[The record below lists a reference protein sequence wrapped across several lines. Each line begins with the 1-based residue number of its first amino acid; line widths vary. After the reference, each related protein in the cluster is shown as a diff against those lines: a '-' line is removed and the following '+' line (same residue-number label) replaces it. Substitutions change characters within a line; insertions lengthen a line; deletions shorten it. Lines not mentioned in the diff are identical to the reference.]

1 MKCVSIIVSPER
13 NPLMSF
19 ASKIDE
25 WMKEVEDRPESAV
38 TIVRLVVR
46 RLRELSEQNEELL
59 AENIALEHGTRVEEY
74 QKRIVHLEYQLDML
88 KRRFGMDA
96 STMAELPAQVDDTS
110 TLNLLVYNSLGRIF
124 RVELDAEVKEVGTL
138 TGEMVTDQEPPRLLA
153 VPSNENLLLL
163 FTSGRVET
171 YLANDIPILPLG
183 GTWTWDQAA
192 LPSEPHAGEVLACVI
207 PFSRLPLSDFF
218 LQISRRGFTKKGLTS
233 LSESIL
239 NNHFLGRGSVH
250 KSDQPFDLTLTR
262 KNDKAALV
270 TYEGKLV
277 AFDVEDLSY
286 TTDERIKL
294 TATDYV
300 VGAFTLSAG
309 TSILCV
315 TQNGKVIHRESKSIE
330 LAKSAASKGQA
341 LIPAGRLEQGVR
353 FMGAAA
359 VRETDQIAILDV
371 SGKINIHD
379 AITMTGSGSV
389 PAEGWILSMGLIS
402 PESGRKR
409 TS

>member
-1 MKCVSIIVSPER
+1 
-13 NPLMSF
+13 MSF

-25 WMKEVEDRPESAV
+25 WMKEVEERPESAV

-59 AENIALEHGTRVEEY
+59 AENIALENGTRVEDY
-74 QKRIVHLEYQLDML
+74 QKRITHLEYQLDML
-88 KRRFGMDA
+88 KRRFGMDG
-96 STMAELPAQVDDTS
+96 STVANLPITEEATS
-110 TLNLLVYNSLGRIF
+110 TLNLLIYNSLGRIF
-124 RVELDAEVKEVGTL
+124 RVELDPETRAVGTL
-138 TGEMVTDQEPPRLLA
+138 SGEMITDQEPPRLLA
-153 VPSNENLLLL
+153 VTSNENLLFL

-171 YLANDIPILPLG
+171 YVAHDIPVLPLS
-183 GTWTWDQAA
+183 GTWSWEQAA
-192 LPSEPHAGEVLACVI
+192 IPSEPHAGEVLACVV

-218 LQISRRGFTKKGLTS
+218 LQVSRRGFTKKGLTS

-239 NNHFLGRGSVH
+239 NNHFIGRGAVH
-250 KSDQPFDLTLTR
+250 KSDQPFDLTLSR
-262 KNDKAALV
+262 KNDIAALV
-270 TYEGKLV
+270 TYEGKVL

-300 VGAFTLSAG
+300 VGAFTLPKNS
-309 TSILCV
+309 SVLCV
-315 TQNGKVIHRESKSIE
+315 TQNGKVISREAKSIE
-330 LAKSAASKGQA
+330 LAKSLATKGQS

-359 VRETDQIAILDV
+359 VQTSDQIAILDA

-379 AITMTGSGSV
+379 ADTMTGSGAV

-402 PESGRKR
+402 PESRVKR
-409 TS
+409 